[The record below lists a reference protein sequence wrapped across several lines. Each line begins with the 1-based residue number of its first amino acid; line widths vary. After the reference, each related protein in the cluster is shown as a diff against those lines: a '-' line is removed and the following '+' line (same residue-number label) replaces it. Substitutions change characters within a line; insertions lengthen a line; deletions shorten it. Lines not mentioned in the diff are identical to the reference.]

1 MIANQIPISTKRLL
15 LDRFRKEDWQD
26 FYCIELSREQHLFT
40 AEAYKPSTEELTQNY
55 IYELSEA
62 NYDEQ
67 INGFILAIRM
77 KATSRLIG
85 FGGFQNGVLKA
96 NGQAEVFYAIN
107 KDFWNRG
114 YGSEALLGLLQFAF
128 ETLGLHRVVAY
139 CDAENLASKRILEK
153 AQMRLE
159 AHFLK
164 DRLRNGEWKDGLGFA
179 LLKEEFTAQSRM
191 TTL

>member
-1 MIANQIPISTKRLL
+1 MTDNLIPISTKRLL

-26 FYCIELSREQHLFT
+26 FYRIELSREQHLFT
-40 AEAYKPSTEELTQNY
+40 AEAYKPSSAELTQNY
-55 IYELSEA
+55 VYELCGV

-67 INGFILAIRM
+67 SNGFILAIRM
-77 KATSRLIG
+77 KATPRLIG
-85 FGGFQNGVLKA
+85 FAGFQNGVLTA

-114 YGSEALLGLLQFAF
+114 YGTEALLGMLQFGF
-128 ETLGLHRVVAY
+128 EALGLHRVVAY
-139 CDAENLASKRILEK
+139 CDAENQASKRILEK
-153 AQMRLE
+153 VHMRVE

-179 LLKEEFTAQSRM
+179 LLKEEFTARYRL
-191 TTL
+191 TTR